1 MNVGASKDWIQQ
13 LYVREFGPKLQPT
26 DFYWEDGK
34 MVLTE
39 SYHLNRKSCCGNGC
53 KHCPFEPK
61 YEKGITK
68 IRKSLQS

>member
-1 MNVGASKDWIQQ
+1 MNVGASKDWVQQ

-39 SYHLNRKSCCGNGC
+39 SYHLKRKSCCGNGC
-53 KHCPFEPK
+53 LHCCYYPPHIKGNENIK
-61 YEKGITK
+61 EK
-68 IRKSLQS
+68 